1 MQIVLLCEDTQ
12 HEAFARRFLSENSWD
27 TRRLRVEKAPGGRGA
42 ADQFVRERFP
52 VELAAYRR
60 KQASVA
66 QALIVILDGDNH
78 GIHARQAELD
88 EACQSKGIEARQRD
102 ERVLVLV
109 PTWNIETWIAYLD
122 GIAVDEA
129 TPNYPR
135 LARPR
140 ECRDH
145 VRKLATM
152 CQSGRLQLPAPSSLE
167 SACAEYARLA
177 DDHGTA

>member
-12 HEAFARRFLSENSWD
+12 HEAFARRFLSETGWD
-27 TRRLRVEKAPGGRGA
+27 TRRLRVERAPGGRGA

-52 VELAAYRR
+52 VELTVYRR

-66 QALIVILDGDNH
+66 QALIVILDGDSR
-78 GIHARQAELD
+78 GIHARQAALD
-88 EACQSKGIEARQRD
+88 EACQSNGIEARQGN

-122 GIAVDEA
+122 GTTVDEA

-152 CQSGRLQLPAPSSLE
+152 CQHGRLRLPAPSSLE
-167 SACAEYARLA
+167 SACAEYLGFA
-177 DDHGTA
+177 D